1 MNACFEVDVKYFVV
15 RQKIMMWGMFGGEI
29 LLRNNVFLLLTFMI
43 IYKILFV
50 LDAQSFNHTDMSFVD
65 CLYFATCT
73 QSTVGFGEYH
83 PMKPVSKIV
92 VTVHIMLTIY
102 LNLIRPIAAAKVRT

>member
-1 MNACFEVDVKYFVV
+1 
-15 RQKIMMWGMFGGEI
+15 MWGVFGGAT
-29 LLRNNVFLLLTFMI
+29 LLRNNIGLLVTFMI

-50 LDAQSFNHTDMSFVD
+50 MDSQSFNHTDMSLVD

-83 PMKPVSKIV
+83 PVKTFSKIV
-92 VTVHIMLTIY
+92 VTIHIMLTIY
-102 LNLIRPIAAAKVRT
+102 LNLIRPIAAAKVRN